1 MTERFQEYYEAFK
14 DARNEAMNAIRKM
27 PDATSPQ
34 EKSQLERDARAKIED
49 VQRYFR
55 ILEQEGRG
63 GTAHEKRKMQV
74 QLRSCQSDIEK
85 LNNNLN
91 KALLVDQ
98 AQTRAAEPT
107 LNPQAQAAAYQ
118 ERMDRTGDHLNQ
130 AKTTIVEIEQIGA
143 NVSNTLATD
152 RERLER
158 AQENVQNVREDTE
171 EAKWHLGSLAR
182 KAFSNIILLW
192 LVILGLIAAI
202 IYTLYKRLVK

>member
-1 MTERFQEYYEAFK
+1 MTERFQEYYDAFK

-98 AQTRAAEPT
+98 AQTRAAEST

-158 AQENVQNVREDTE
+158 AQENVQN
-171 EAKWHLGSLAR
+171 LGAQGILQYYSLVAR
-182 KAFSNIILLW
+182 HSRTHCCHYLHF
-192 LVILGLIAAI
+192 V
-202 IYTLYKRLVK
+202 